1 MKPED
6 CQNLDD
12 VRGGI
17 DAIDRR
23 IVELLTD
30 RSRYI
35 ERAARLKH
43 DADEIEVP
51 ARVEEIVSTVR
62 SLAARSG
69 MSPDIVERIYRV
81 MIASFIEYEMQQY
94 RGLHSPAILD
104 SGDEGT

>member
-35 ERAARLKH
+35 ERAARLNTT
-43 DADEIEVP
+43 P
-51 ARVEEIVSTVR
+51 TR
-62 SLAARSG
+62 SKCRLGWRRS
-69 MSPDIVERIYRV
+69 
-81 MIASFIEYEMQQY
+81 
-94 RGLHSPAILD
+94 
-104 SGDEGT
+104 